1 MPTRTTVDDIVA
13 NTMGRAAVLGVAAGA
28 ATALTAV
35 VVSTAA
41 RCIDTPAFYNMW
53 PLASGSVGVAAI
65 VAGSLA
71 RGAPLALRVALIVIG
86 VGLVAGSFA
95 VAPFK
100 GCAQFSF

>member
-1 MPTRTTVDDIVA
+1 MGIDDIVTK
-13 NTMGRAAVLGVAAGA
+13 TMGRAAVLGAAAGA
-28 ATALTAV
+28 ATALAAV

-41 RCIDTPAFYNMW
+41 RCIDTPAYYNVW
-53 PLASGSVGVAAI
+53 PLLSGSAGVAAI

-71 RGAPLALRVALIVIG
+71 RGVPLALRIALIGIG

-100 GCAQFSF
+100 ACAQFSM

>member
-1 MPTRTTVDDIVA
+1 
-13 NTMGRAAVLGVAAGA
+13 MGRAAIVGVAAGA
-28 ATALTAV
+28 ATALTAL

-41 RCIDTPAFYNMW
+41 RCIDTPAFYNVW
-53 PLASGSVGVAAI
+53 PLVSGSVGVAAL

-71 RGAPLALRVALIVIG
+71 SAAPRAVRIALVAIG

-100 GCAQFSF
+100 ACAQFSM